1 MLDMNVFLTIVGA
14 AVGSGT
20 IAVSVVLWISGK
32 FIALEKIS
40 NERHLENVSRF
51 SGIDLK
57 LLRLEIRNER
67 KDTEI

>member
-32 FIALEKIS
+32 FIALEKVS
-40 NERHLENVSRF
+40 NERHLENVERF